1 MCKIL
6 EVSRSSYYKSLS
18 KKPSKHELENQ
29 MIENQILEIYAA
41 SKKRYGSPKINI
53 ELKKLGTNIS
63 LKRVQRI
70 MKKLGIMS
78 IIIKKYRPAV
88 SKNKIVGKVNILKRD
103 FSTTTINEKWVT
115 DITYLYTIKDGW
127 CYLASVM
134 DLHTRK
140 IIGHAMSK
148 YIDTTLAL
156 QAVKNALKL
165 QKPTKQLI
173 LHSDIGTQY
182 TSLEFEKY
190 ILSTKIITHSYS
202 GKGCP
207 YDNSC
212 IESFHAS
219 LKKEEVYRVTYYDF
233 NAAKLDIFE
242 YIESWYN
249 RIRIHSSIGYISPQK
264 CEDLAR
270 NIS

>member
-1 MCKIL
+1 MKKIQKQYTDEFRNTL
-6 EVSRSSYYKSLS
+6 VELYNSGKSLADLSREYGIS
-18 KKPSKHELENQ
+18 KSTVTVWINKSKPIVVDKDKTITTAEYQQ
-29 MIENQILEIYAA
+29 M
-41 SKKRYGSPKINI
+41 
-53 ELKKLGTNIS
+53 LKKMARL
-63 LKRVQRI
+63 
-70 MKKLGIMS
+70 
-78 IIIKKYRPAV
+78 
-88 SKNKIVGKVNILKRD
+88 
-103 FSTTTINEKWVT
+103 EEE
-115 DITYLYTIKDGW
+115 
-127 CYLASVM
+127 
-134 DLHTRK
+134 

-148 YIDTTLAL
+148 YMDTTLAL

-165 QKPTKQLI
+165 QKPTKRLI
-173 LHSDIGTQY
+173 LHSDLGTQY

-190 ILSTKIITHSYS
+190 ILNTKIITHSYS
-202 GKGCP
+202 VKGCP

-212 IESFHAS
+212 IQSFHAS

-242 YIESWYN
+242 SIESWYN